1 MELFKSSYC
10 FKKAGVRPCFLYI
23 FMVKIYII
31 GKKYMDNN

>member
-1 MELFKSSYC
+1 MELFKSSYYL
-10 FKKAGVRPCFLYI
+10 KKAGVSPCFLYI